1 MGKYIVVSTTSN
13 NKMVLN
19 NISKILL
26 EKRLVSCA
34 QVFNIES
41 TYWWNGDLVDD
52 SEYLLKMKTRKDLY
66 KGVEKI
72 ILDNHN
78 YELPEVIFCDI
89 DGYDKYLKWID
100 EETR

>member
-13 NKMVLN
+13 NKTVLD

-26 EKRLVSCA
+26 EKRLVSCV

-41 TYWWNGDLVDD
+41 TYWRKDNLVNDR
-52 SEYLLKMKTRKDLY
+52 EYLLKMKTRKDLY
-66 KGVEKI
+66 KDVEKI

-78 YELPEVIFCDI
+78 YELPEVIFSDI
-89 DGYDKYLKWID
+89 DGYDKYLSWID

>member
-41 TYWWNGDLVDD
+41 TYWWEDNLVDD

-66 KGVEKI
+66 NDVEKI

-78 YELPEVIFCDI
+78 YELPEVIFSHI
-89 DGYDKYLKWID
+89 DGYDKYLDWIG